1 VIDVVTIYVHR
12 DGTTERAPSL
22 DRSWLN
28 PASGAVVWVDLAEP
42 SIPESLILSDTFAFH
57 PLSVED
63 AMSSLQYPK
72 VEAYDGYLYVVL
84 HGIDFAASQQ
94 GFGTHDVD
102 FFLGGNYVV
111 TVHSGTSRSIDE
123 LREHATRN
131 THIVGDGPVALFHRI
146 VDAMVDH
153 YRPELD
159 KLDARLD
166 EIEDEV
172 FEAPSQELA
181 REILEQKHEVAR
193 LRRVTLPQR
202 DVMGRLARREFVDI
216 STEMAFRFRDVY
228 DNLVRIADDTL
239 IFHDRLSG
247 MLEAYLSHVS
257 NRLNEVMR
265 LLTVV
270 ATIFIPLTLLSGI
283 YGMNVMLP
291 AFPGGGG
298 AQFWWLLGIMVVA
311 VVAMLVVFRRKRW
324 I

>member
-1 VIDVVTIYVHR
+1 MVTIHVHR
-12 DGTTERAPSL
+12 EGATERVTAI

-28 PASGAVVWVDLAEP
+28 PASGVFLWVDLASP

-63 AMSSLQYPK
+63 AMSALQYPK

-84 HGIDFAASQQ
+84 HGVDFEASQH
-94 GFGTHDVD
+94 GFATHDVD
-102 FFLGGNYVV
+102 FFLGGNYLV
-111 TVHSGTSRSIDE
+111 TVHGGGSRSILDMCD
-123 LREHATRN
+123 HATRN
-131 THIVGDGPVALFHRI
+131 PKIVGDGPVPLFHRI

-166 EIEDEV
+166 EIEDQV
-172 FEAPSQELA
+172 FERPSPDLA

-202 DVMGRLARREFVDI
+202 DVMARLARREFVDI
-216 STEMAFRFRDVY
+216 STEMAFRFRDVH
-228 DNLVRIADDTL
+228 DNLVRIADDSL
-239 IFHDRLSG
+239 IFHDRLSS

-257 NRLNEVMR
+257 NRLNDVMR
-265 LLTVV
+265 VLTLV
-270 ATIFIPLTLLSGI
+270 ATIFIPLTLLSGM
-283 YGMNVMLP
+283 YGMNVPLP
-291 AFPGGGG
+291 VFPGGPG
-298 AQFWWLLGIMVVA
+298 AQFWWLLGIMAAA
-311 VVAMLVVFRRKRW
+311 VGGMLVVFRRNRW